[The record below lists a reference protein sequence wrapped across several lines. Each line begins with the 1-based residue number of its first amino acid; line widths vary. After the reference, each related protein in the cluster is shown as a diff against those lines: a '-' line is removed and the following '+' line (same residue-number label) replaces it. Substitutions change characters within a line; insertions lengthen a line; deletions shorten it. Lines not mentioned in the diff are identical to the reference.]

1 MKSPVVEIP
10 TLTPLVEGSSSLS
23 GATRQWQV
31 LLGGSNALFLVRIL
45 AKDFDNRA
53 ETVVTSA
60 ALVSIRL
67 ALSRL
72 VRVNS
77 TNPGQQC
84 TMAKVRKSD
93 GEETFVGR
101 RSNDEDAP

>member
-1 MKSPVVEIP
+1 K
-10 TLTPLVEGSSSLS
+10 
-23 GATRQWQV
+23 V

-45 AKDFDNRA
+45 ANDFDNRA

-60 ALVSIRL
+60 TLVSIRL

-72 VRVNS
+72 ARVNS

-101 RSNDEDAP
+101 RSNDEDAPKNEPARAGGEHSSRSVHFIGGDAR

>member
-1 MKSPVVEIP
+1 VAK
-10 TLTPLVEGSSSLS
+10 
-23 GATRQWQV
+23 V

-45 AKDFDNRA
+45 ANDFDNRA

-60 ALVSIRL
+60 TLVSIRL

-72 VRVNS
+72 ARVNS

-101 RSNDEDAP
+101 RSNDEDAPIGAVGRTSRTEGSRR